1 MMQQYNAESSGMG
14 DNFGGAATS
23 SLEDST
29 PVLSSAQDQFDNFN
43 FAQAS
48 NDLFDSPQDLNRRTL
63 TQEQFN
69 TMQQTGLQLSET
81 GDFNL
86 DMDSDVF
93 SKMFPDYS
101 QQDTKS
107 QNAFDFPDL
116 PVPAPPG
123 SAEQLSMGFPSSG
136 AMQSRSV
143 ATSSEDSASAVHDR
157 DREGQNDSVVLE
169 GSTNSRRPA
178 HRRRAAA
185 KPLRYR
191 QSRTARFRADA
202 SLDPR
207 FQPGG
212 DIARHA
218 FLAEIGEQVVIM
230 AVVQFQRLIR

>member
-29 PVLSSAQDQFDNFN
+29 PALSSAQDQFDNFN

-69 TMQQTGLQLSET
+69 TMQQTGLQLSDT

-101 QQDTKS
+101 QQDT
-107 QNAFDFPDL
+107 
-116 PVPAPPG
+116 
-123 SAEQLSMGFPSSG
+123 
-136 AMQSRSV
+136 
-143 ATSSEDSASAVHDR
+143 
-157 DREGQNDSVVLE
+157 
-169 GSTNSRRPA
+169 
-178 HRRRAAA
+178 
-185 KPLRYR
+185 
-191 QSRTARFRADA
+191 
-202 SLDPR
+202 
-207 FQPGG
+207 
-212 DIARHA
+212 
-218 FLAEIGEQVVIM
+218 
-230 AVVQFQRLIR
+230 